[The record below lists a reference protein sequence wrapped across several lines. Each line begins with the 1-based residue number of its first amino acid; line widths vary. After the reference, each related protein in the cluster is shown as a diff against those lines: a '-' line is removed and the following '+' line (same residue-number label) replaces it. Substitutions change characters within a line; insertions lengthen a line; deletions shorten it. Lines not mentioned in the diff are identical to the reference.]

1 MKTEEPRTAEKY
13 FGSTGSYCFS
23 FAAQP
28 QATSAKSADW
38 GVLHIHMFQILF
50 MLEAQDFPL

>member
-28 QATSAKSADW
+28 QATSAKSAD
-38 GVLHIHMFQILF
+38 
-50 MLEAQDFPL
+50 